1 MYLANIVS
9 ENYIQENNLLNFVKS
24 LNEIDKRAP
33 TLIIGW
39 GFSKLL
45 FPDRKLNILTK
56 RIEDNISWTF
66 TKRERRIEYEKDMKS
81 FIMNILKNAEKKINY
96 QYLNILTCSIY
107 DIKNLIKNLINSDIS
122 YIYIHRN
129 SFIYIYNNGNVIG
142 IDFNMIDYL
151 NIDRKKVYKYLYHG
165 KNIVFFSDNFLND
178 DIRENINNNK
188 IIPYLYLIQDDRNK
202 D

>member
-24 LNEIDKRAP
+24 LNEIDKRVP

-66 TKRERRIEYEKDMKS
+66 TKRERRIEYEKDTKS

-178 DIRENINNNK
+178 DVRENINNNK